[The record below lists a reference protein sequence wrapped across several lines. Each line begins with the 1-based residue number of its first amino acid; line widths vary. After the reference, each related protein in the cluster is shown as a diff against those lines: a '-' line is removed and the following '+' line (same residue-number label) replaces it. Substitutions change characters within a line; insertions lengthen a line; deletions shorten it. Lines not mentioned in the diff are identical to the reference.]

1 MYGSNRKKKKREE
14 ENRKKREL
22 AEQKAREDKLKA
34 EEAEK
39 ERLAQEELKSA
50 ELLRQKQREEH
61 NRQLK
66 QNLHDFDI
74 DTEVIH
80 ATTKIQAMHRG
91 RKQRKEQ
98 EEQAQAALK
107 IQAIQRGKMA
117 RKEKEEQSQA
127 ALKIQAVHRGK
138 LARKEK
144 QEQAEAAQKIQ
155 AIHRGKMTRKELEER
170 RNNNNNNN
178 NTRINNN
185 NNNSSHNNKNTRPQM
200 VRPSAQKPYSP
211 SQSNNARSNNS
222 GQYTSAIIMPKT
234 LPEAMRIIREMQ
246 SHEKD
251 LLQIQNLQSAKLKT
265 LKHKAETTVGQ
276 LAQEIDMLSTE
287 MQEMRFSLEQE
298 SKKVKAEGNLRRA
311 AEQETGRLRR
321 EIAALK
327 REIRDA
333 TAKETRLSVDNQR
346 LEAILG
352 KVGDGALDEMERR
365 LQKSEESRWKAEVE
379 CEKLR
384 AELNWQTNSRM
395 DERLNVASLEDELG
409 QARAEKRRSE
419 MRKIQVEEALEQC
432 LAQLRSKKRECAD
445 MRKRIEMMISSNK
458 NVTQQLGGSGHS
470 FGGTTGMHQ
479 STTNHNPG
487 HMPKGN
493 GSTRFAA
500 YVQDGTIVPYGP
512 SKANNKMFESPKKAN
527 LRKATALRKQISTL
541 RKPVGKAFDSYVD
554 AHSRTVF
561 KTGRSPDK
569 RNEKRGRGGGSGNWR

>member
-1 MYGSNRKKKKREE
+1 MFNSSKRKREAAERKKAEEKKALDEANELKAREAEKKRLREE
-14 ENRKKREL
+14 ELNK
-22 AEQKAREDKLKA
+22 
-34 EEAEK
+34 
-39 ERLAQEELKSA
+39 A
-50 ELLRQKQREEH
+50 ELLRKKEREER
-61 NRQLK
+61 NKKLAE
-66 QNLHDFDI
+66 NLHDLDI
-74 DTEVIH
+74 DADVIH
-80 ATTKIQAMHRG
+80 ATTKIQAMQRG
-91 RKQRKEQ
+91 RKQRREQ

-117 RKEKEEQSQA
+117 RKEKEEQAKA
-127 ALKIQAVHRGK
+127 ALKIQAAHRGRA
-138 LARKEK
+138 ARKEK
-144 QEQAEAAQKIQ
+144 EEQAQAAQKIQ
-155 AIHRGKMTRKELEER
+155 AIHRGKMTRKEL
-170 RNNNNNNN
+170 NSQIKNSPSK
-178 NTRINNN
+178 
-185 NNNSSHNNKNTRPQM
+185 NNSNKNNSDNNKNNRHIENNSNRPQM
-200 VRPSAQKPYSP
+200 VRPSEKIATQATSP
-211 SQSNNARSNNS
+211 SNSKNNNN
-222 GQYTSAIIMPKT
+222 GNQYTSTIIMPKT

-395 DERLNVASLEDELG
+395 DERLTVASLEDELG

-458 NVTQQLGGSGHS
+458 HVTQQLGGSGNS
-470 FGGTTGMHQ
+470 FGGTTSMNNNINNQ
-479 STTNHNPG
+479 SQ
-487 HMPKGN
+487 MPHGN

-527 LRKATALRKQISTL
+527 LRKASALRKQISTL
-541 RKPVGKAFDSYVD
+541 RKPTGKGFDSYVD

-569 RNEKRGRGGGSGNWR
+569 RNEKRRGGGGNWR